1 MVLLKEI
8 LKIVDI
14 LTAAYLIF
22 YIITGLCVLKSKK
35 KIIQTDKKHKFAVIV
50 PARNEEK
57 VIGNLLKSLNKQ
69 EYPREL
75 YDTYVA
81 INNCTDKTKEIS
93 LYNGVKIIECSTPVK
108 SKGDALRIVFNQLST
123 EDYEAYIIFDADN
136 IVHPQFINKMNDCF
150 EAGYELAQGFRD
162 SKNISDTWISSCYSI
177 HYLIHN
183 VFLNKA
189 RMNLEKSSF
198 INGTG
203 FMISKKVLDRQG
215 YNAQT
220 LTEDIELTAKCAIN
234 NEKIAFVEDAIT
246 YDEQPTTFG
255 ESWKQRK
262 RWSIGTIQCL
272 NLYTKR
278 LIKKIFKKSNFTSID
293 ILIFL
298 LSPIVQF
305 LGLAS
310 FILHFGIG
318 LLDGMYMNYVGKLF
332 TIGIGYFASVALSI
346 VAIKLEKKKVLPYIK
361 GILTLPIFVLS
372 WIPINVIACVSQRK
386 QHKWE
391 KVEHTKDVSIDKI
404 LEINYK

>member
-1 MVLLKEI
+1 MKLVEEI

-14 LTAAYLIF
+14 GTAAYLVF
-22 YIITGLCVLKSKK
+22 YIITGLCVLKSRNNIKESK
-35 KIIQTDKKHKFAVIV
+35 KKHKFAVII

-69 EYPREL
+69 EYPQEL
-75 YDTYVA
+75 YDVFVA
-81 INNCTDKTKEIS
+81 INNCTDSTKEIC
-93 LYNGVKIIECSTPVK
+93 LKNDVQVIECNTPVK
-108 SKGDALRIVFNQLST
+108 SKGDALRIAFNQLSKY
-123 EDYEAYIIFDADN
+123 DYEAYIIFDADN
-136 IVHPQFINKMNDCF
+136 IVHPKFISKMNNTL
-150 EAGYELAQGFRD
+150 EAGYEIAQGFRD

-177 HYLIHN
+177 HYLIQN

-203 FMISKKVLDRQG
+203 FMISKNLINRQG

-234 NEKIAFVEDAIT
+234 NEKIAFVEEAIT
-246 YDEQPTTFG
+246 YDEQPTTFE

-272 NLYTKR
+272 NLYAKK
-278 LIKKIFKKSNFTSID
+278 LFKKIFKKDNFTAID
-293 ILIFL
+293 IFIFL
-298 LSPIVQF
+298 LSPVVQF
-305 LGLAS
+305 LGIAS

-318 LLDGMYMNYVGKLF
+318 LLDGMYMNYVGKLT
-332 TIGIGYFASVALSI
+332 TIVVSYLISICLSV
-346 VAIKLEKKKVLPYIK
+346 VAIKLKKKRILPYLK
-361 GILTLPIFVLS
+361 GILTMPIFILS
-372 WIPINVIACVSQRK
+372 WIPINIIACTSQRK
-386 QHKWE
+386 QNKWE
-391 KVEHTKDVSIDKI
+391 KIEHTKDITIDKI